1 MWSACRGATVLI
13 PSGPAHDPDR
23 KHLHVVLTDPVA
35 ATGEVLIVCVCSI
48 PLSNL
53 YDSSCTFFPGE
64 HPFIVKDSYVDYHR
78 CTLVSSASL
87 EQKVANDEFIAKAP
101 LDPKRFDDVLAGFA
115 DSPHVAPK
123 FRRFFA
129 AAT

>member
-1 MWSACRGATVLI
+1 M
-13 PSGPAHDPDR
+13 
-23 KHLHVVLTDPVA
+23 HLYIVLTDPVA

-53 YDSSCTFFPGE
+53 YDGSCTLFPGE
-64 HPFIVKDSYVDYHR
+64 HPFIVNHSFVDYHR
-78 CTLVSSASL
+78 CAVVAAAFL
-87 EQKVANDEFIAKAP
+87 EQKTASKEFPPKGQLAA
-101 LDPKRFDDVLAGFA
+101 KRFDDVLVGFA

-129 AAT
+129 AAS